1 MTAVGIRD
9 ANAVPERERHWT
21 FLSNH
26 AHVLVLLDA
35 DPGMRVRDIAGAIGI
50 TERAAQRILAD
61 LEHEGYI
68 HRSRTGRRTHYDIH
82 LDRPMRHPVEADVAV
97 GRVIGAV
104 RVARSAPAATARVE
118 VTSSE

>member
-1 MTAVGIRD
+1 MTTAGIRD
-9 ANAVPERERHWT
+9 ATAAPERERHWT

-26 AHVLVLLDA
+26 AHVLVLLDS
-35 DPGMRVRDIAGAIGI
+35 DPGMRVRDIADAIGI

-68 HRSRTGRRTHYDIH
+68 HRSRAGRRTRYDIH
-82 LDRPMRHPVEADVAV
+82 LDRPMRHPVEAAVAV

-104 RVARSAPAATARVE
+104 RGPRSTPASTAPAEGETPD
-118 VTSSE
+118 